1 MVIVRPNFRLLVAL
15 FVSSSTMLSLNVAA
29 PGTLVAE
36 AAAKTDTNDMIG
48 PGINL
53 RADEE
58 DAKMNEDLLCS
69 NSRATHRR
77 AADKNKRIAI
87 ASKAGRV
94 KRKTRGRL
102 AVSNQHPGGK
112 KSITNNLILNVS
124 GPGQG

>member
-15 FVSSSTMLSLNVAA
+15 FVSSSTMLSLSVAA
-29 PGTLVAE
+29 PGTL
-36 AAAKTDTNDMIG
+36 AAAATKTDTNDMIG

-53 RADEE
+53 RAHEE
-58 DAKMNEDLLCS
+58 DAKMNEDILCS

>member
-15 FVSSSTMLSLNVAA
+15 FVSSSTLLSLNVAA
-29 PGTLVAE
+29 PGTL
-36 AAAKTDTNDMIG
+36 AAAAPKTDTNDMIG